1 LPELPEVEVTARAV
15 SRSFLNKKLNYV
27 EIFNRNLRWPV
38 PSDVQKL
45 NGLSLTNVSRRA
57 KFIKFEFEHKQLLCH
72 LGMSGSFRNVR
83 RGFKKLKHDHV
94 LFKFSRDFLCYNDPR
109 RFGLILWTDSYRA
122 QSLLSRLGVEPF
134 SEHFSGMYL
143 KQAAKK
149 RRLSVKAF
157 LMHQSVV
164 VGVGNIYAS
173 EALFAAGI
181 TPQRRCDR
189 ISLDRY
195 NILTEKVKLI
205 LLKAINAGGTTIAD
219 FHSGNGSAGNFQQD
233 LLVYGLD
240 GEPCRACGNILKK
253 VILSGRSSYF
263 CRNCQS

>member
-1 LPELPEVEVTARAV
+1 
-15 SRSFLNKKLNYV
+15 
-27 EIFNRNLRWPV
+27 
-38 PSDVQKL
+38 
-45 NGLSLTNVSRRA
+45 
-57 KFIKFEFEHKQLLCH
+57 
-72 LGMSGSFRNVR
+72 
-83 RGFKKLKHDHV
+83 
-94 LFKFSRDFLCYNDPR
+94 
-109 RFGLILWTDSYRA
+109 
-122 QSLLSRLGVEPF
+122 
-134 SEHFSGMYL
+134 
-143 KQAAKK
+143 
-149 RRLSVKAF
+149 
-157 LMHQSVV
+157 MHQSVV

-205 LLKAINAGGTTIAD
+205 LLKAIDAGGTTIAD

-253 VILSGRSSYF
+253 VTINLLAQFVVQNY
-263 CRNCQS
+263 NCQ